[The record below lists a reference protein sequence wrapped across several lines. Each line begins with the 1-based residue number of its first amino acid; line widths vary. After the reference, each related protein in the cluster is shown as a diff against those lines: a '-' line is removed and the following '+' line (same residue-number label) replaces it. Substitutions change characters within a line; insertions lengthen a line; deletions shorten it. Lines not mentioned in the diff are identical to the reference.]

1 MLVSVQRAVARTQ
14 KHAALKQDPFLKAFR
29 KCTVTLD
36 WMLEVPKTFGGTD
49 ESPELMRV
57 WPQWSRQLDRLVEL
71 VPTTIPGV
79 IALTGLC
86 LDRESLADDDDL
98 LIHHAMWSIAN
109 ALKNLFPGEPWPAR
123 CGLRC
128 R

>member
-1 MLVSVQRAVARTQ
+1 MLVSVQRAIARTK
-14 KHAALKQDPFLKAFR
+14 KHAAIKQDPFLEAFR
-29 KCTVTLD
+29 KYTETLD
-36 WMLEVPKTFGGTD
+36 RMLELQKAFGGVD

-57 WPQWSRQLDRLVEL
+57 WQQWSRQLDRLVEI

-79 IALTGLC
+79 ITLTGLC

-98 LIHHAMWSIAN
+98 LIHHAMRSIAK

-123 CGLRC
+123 CGL
-128 R
+128 